1 MDAQG
6 SVDLHRGIAPQRR
19 QPAGD
24 RAGRS
29 VLFRSR
35 EDGRQEVGH
44 VQPAGAAGTL
54 TPGQI
59 RVRCSKPTRLG
70 GISMPP
76 GPWGAS
82 EFIAHA
88 GYVGVIA
95 FPYAPKYAIR
105 AGPVMQA
112 VDKLPLGVID
122 ESKGDFRSQI

>member
-1 MDAQG
+1 MQQTDA
-6 SVDLHRGIAPQRR
+6 ARR
-19 QPAGD
+19 NFNAE
-24 RAGRS
+24 R
-29 VLFRSR
+29 
-35 EDGRQEVGH
+35 
-44 VQPAGAAGTL
+44 
-54 TPGQI
+54 
-59 RVRCSKPTRLG
+59 
-70 GISMPP
+70 
-76 GPWGAS
+76 PWGAS